1 MINECSIYCEKYC
14 LSFNNKKS
22 KVMVFSKSKIDKSI
36 IQPLTVGG
44 GNIDFVDSIKYLGTH
59 INSDPSL
66 SFSHEEDL
74 RSFYRAS
81 NSVLNQLHSPDETV
95 LMHLLYAHCVPCFTY
110 ASAVKDYSGRQMT
123 ECTVALNDAIRKIF
137 TFHRWESVRV
147 LREGF
152 GYSALCDIFA
162 KAKKKF
168 DLSLPRHANA
178 TVWRLGSV
186 ITTSTQ

>member
-22 KVMVFSKSKIDKSI
+22 KVQSI

-137 TFHRWESVRV
+137 TFQRWESVRV

-168 DLSLPRHANA
+168 DLSLPCHANA
-178 TVWRLGSV
+178 TVSRLCSV